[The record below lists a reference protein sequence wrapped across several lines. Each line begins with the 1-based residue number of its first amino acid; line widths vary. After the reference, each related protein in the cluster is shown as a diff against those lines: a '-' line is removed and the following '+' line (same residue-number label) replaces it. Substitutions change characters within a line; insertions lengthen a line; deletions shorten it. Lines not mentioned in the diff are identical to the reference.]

1 MKKIL
6 LLLCIPLILFGFG
19 ACARTEKATTKP
31 NTTMQ
36 ATTDPATTQAAGSEA
51 IDLTVL
57 SGTAVYSQV
66 YNMLITP
73 ADYMGKTVKMQG
85 QFNRYQD
92 PDTKKVYTSVIIAD
106 ATACCQ
112 QGLEFQAGNAADRLK
127 NGSTVTVEGTFDTYQ
142 EGELTYCYL
151 KDAQILS

>member
-6 LLLCIPLILFGFG
+6 FLLCVPLILFSFG
-19 ACARTEKATTKP
+19 ACTRTEKETTTGSAATQTTKEP
-31 NTTMQ
+31 TTAQ
-36 ATTDPATTQAAGSEA
+36 ATASET
-51 IDLTVL
+51 IDLSVL

-112 QGLEFQAGNAADRLK
+112 QGLEFQAGSAADRLE

-151 KDAQILS
+151 KNAQVLS